1 MVLYSASPT
10 GAIPLPQLLSP
21 RRARTSS
28 ADPAPQPLTGKAEPR
43 AFSFSF
49 VSKVTTTPSLGHR
62 ASGEGRHSLRHSHS
76 PGTDQGSS
84 PKPSGGS
91 QLVEGRGFR
100 PRVPELIPR
109 RWPSS
114 SFLSGTSWKSRASED
129 LRAGAA
135 GPGAPGLRGS
145 RESSWWRAGRSPGR
159 EQPRYSRPR
168 PRASA
173 KSLRTEAGAPGR

>member
-1 MVLYSASPT
+1 MLYSASPT

-76 PGTDQGSS
+76 LGDRSGLLTETKRGRSACRGPRLPSEGPRTHPEEMAKFKLPFRNVLEKPGV
-84 PKPSGGS
+84 GGPAG
-91 QLVEGRGFR
+91 GRGRTRGAR
-100 PRVPELIPR
+100 PPR
-109 RWPSS
+109 LQGK
-114 SFLSGTSWKSRASED
+114 FLVARGAEPW
-129 LRAGAA
+129 AGAA
-135 GPGAPGLRGS
+135 QVQPAPAWGVGKK
-145 RESSWWRAGRSPGR
+145 P
-159 EQPRYSRPR
+159 QN
-168 PRASA
+168 
-173 KSLRTEAGAPGR
+173 